1 MSTRKSTVAS
11 ARKLKTR
18 NLVAKDLL
26 TSGLYKQRVVTSKKK
41 YKRVPKHKGKGYET
55 I

>member
-1 MSTRKSTVAS
+1 MSTRRSTA
-11 ARKLKTR
+11 ANAKRLKTR
-18 NLVAKDLL
+18 NFVAKDLL

-41 YKRVPKHKGKGYET
+41 YKRIPKHKGKGYET